1 MWQADKSTQLVLTMY
16 KIAQGTADGMPE
28 LATPAAEKFLES
40 LDFDENSNMTVHTE
54 LNGNK
59 HCFLLNRHSKPS
71 RHRSNNEILECIKV
85 CISLKNEILENIKA
99 NIKDQC
105 GEETHL
111 VWVKP

>member
-40 LDFDENSNMTVHTE
+40 LDFDENSNMTVNTE

-71 RHRSNNEILECIKV
+71 RHRSNNEILECIKE

>member
-54 LNGNK
+54 
-59 HCFLLNRHSKPS
+59 
-71 RHRSNNEILECIKV
+71 
-85 CISLKNEILENIKA
+85 
-99 NIKDQC
+99 
-105 GEETHL
+105 
-111 VWVKP
+111 